1 MNQVKGFRL
10 ASLIILLAAS
20 LPSRAIPTD
29 SCMEEKCVTFFKKW
43 KTKVRTQQG
52 LAISALGEL
61 YYQGY
66 GTEKNLSQSIKYFR
80 KASRYQFAY
89 AQYRA
94 GVFYLMEE
102 EFIDNVQG
110 LKYLKRAAKN
120 GHVESAFLLGVI
132 FSTGELGILD
142 VGESDKWL
150 ELALIANHGVAKR
163 YVSYLLSSGQIDNEH
178 YVRVNKLMT
187 DQLFTSQQAESDKQ
201 AFINTSMHWPIAAG
215 QGNKISAKD
224 YLKEGFHFYNSE
236 ENIECDKIFSCYHIN
251 NESFWR
257 YAQKTSK

>member
-1 MNQVKGFRL
+1 MNHVKGFRL
-10 ASLIILLAAS
+10 ASLIIFLAACI
-20 LPSRAIPTD
+20 PSHAIPID
-29 SCMEEKCVTFFKKW
+29 SCMEEKCIKFFKKW
-43 KTKVRTQQG
+43 KTKARTQQDI
-52 LAISALGEL
+52 AISALGAL

-66 GTEKNLSQSIKYFR
+66 GTEKSLSQSIKYFR

-102 EFIDNVQG
+102 DFINNVQG

-120 GHVESAFLLGVI
+120 GHAESAFLLGVI
-132 FSTGELGILD
+132 FGTGEIGIKD

-150 ELALIANHGVAKR
+150 EQALIANHAVAKR
-163 YVSYLLSSGQIDNEH
+163 YVRYLLSSGQVDDEH

-187 DQLFTSQQAESDKQ
+187 NQFLSSQQAETDKQ
-201 AFINTSMHWPIAAG
+201 TFFNNSINWSIAAE
-215 QGNKISAKD
+215 QESNISTKD
-224 YLKEGFHFYNSE
+224 YLKGDFLFYNGE
-236 ENIECDKIFSCYHIN
+236 EGMQCDKILSCYHIN

-257 YAQKTSK
+257 YAQRKSE